1 MIVLKNQYL
10 YIQHGTVVH
19 AVSSI
24 FMISIKKVI
33 HIWRSEIKQIG
44 QCIKRSPMN
53 IDCNLTTVIC
63 ILGQTFNKSA
73 VRIVKKHAFQE
84 F

>member
-1 MIVLKNQYL
+1 MLQNDCFEKSIPVYSVYTEHSCSFI
-10 YIQHGTVVH
+10 YIYD
-19 AVSSI
+19 
-24 FMISIKKVI
+24 FYKKVI
-33 HIWRSEIKQIG
+33 HIWRSAIKQIG

-73 VRIVKKHAFQE
+73 VRIV
-84 F
+84 

>member
-1 MIVLKNQYL
+1 MLQNDCLDKSIPVYSV
-10 YIQHGTVVH
+10 YCGP
-19 AVSSI
+19 VSSI
-24 FMISIKKVI
+24 FMISIKKAI

-73 VRIVKKHAFQE
+73 VRIV
-84 F
+84 

>member
-1 MIVLKNQYL
+1 MIALKNQYL
-10 YIQHGTVVH
+10 YTQYIAVVPNIY
-19 AVSSI
+19 AVLSI

-73 VRIVKKHAFQE
+73 VRIV
-84 F
+84 

>member
-1 MIVLKNQYL
+1 MLQNDCFEKSIPVYSAWCRYTQNSCILI
-10 YIQHGTVVH
+10 YIY
-19 AVSSI
+19 
-24 FMISIKKVI
+24 MISIKKVL

-73 VRIVKKHAFQE
+73 VRIV
-84 F
+84 

>member
-10 YIQHGTVVH
+10 YTQYTTVVPNIH
-19 AVSSI
+19 AVLSI
-24 FMISIKKVI
+24 FMISIKKRVI
-33 HIWRSEIKQIG
+33 HIWRSAIKQIG

-73 VRIVKKHAFQE
+73 VRIV
-84 F
+84 

>member
-1 MIVLKNQYL
+1 MWMLQNDCFEKSIPVYSV
-10 YIQHGTVVH
+10 YCRW
-19 AVSSI
+19 VSSI
-24 FMISIKKVI
+24 SMSSIKKVL
-33 HIWRSEIKQIG
+33 HIWRSEIKQIE

-73 VRIVKKHAFQE
+73 VRIV
-84 F
+84 